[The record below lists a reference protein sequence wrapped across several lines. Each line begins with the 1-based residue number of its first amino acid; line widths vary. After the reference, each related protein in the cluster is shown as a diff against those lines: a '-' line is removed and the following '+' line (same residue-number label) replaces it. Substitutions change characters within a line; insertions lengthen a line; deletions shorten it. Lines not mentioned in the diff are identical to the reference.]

1 VNVKSA
7 NAATME
13 NVLAYWFGFD
23 VYRLATPERNPD
35 GSSYW
40 TEAYL
45 DTAGAG
51 LMVSHAA
58 PVYQQGRYV
67 GMVGT
72 DVLLGFLT
80 ELLQAFTERWGQV
93 WIVNETGQV
102 LADPDHPY
110 TAADQRVR
118 TLADVLPESLR
129 SVPVDSCCNP
139 PTSFGASPTS
149 TFTRSVSSRRPGIC
163 CTPSRPPRSPLA
175 CCRACIPP

>member
-1 VNVKSA
+1 MPPRWRTCSRTGSDLTCIGWRPR
-7 NAATME
+7 NAIRT
-13 NVLAYWFGFD
+13 D
-23 VYRLATPERNPD
+23 
-35 GSSYW
+35 SSYW

-80 ELLQAFTERWGQV
+80 ELLQAFTERWGPV

-129 SVPVDSCCNP
+129 SVPVDQLLQPSDE
-139 PTSFGASPTS
+139 FRRIADQYVHAQRHQVGALV
-149 TFTRSVSSRRPGIC
+149 SVARHPVHRDH
-163 CTPSRPPRSPLA
+163 RPLA
-175 CCRACIPP
+175 AAPCIPP